1 MILDLPWSQAGKN
14 EGVRLAI
21 REGLPL
27 SSKGVRP
34 ENWFSLVN
42 HLDYYSDH
50 WVAAY
55 EMGGSEVTSS
65 SEGVTSFA

>member
-55 EMGGSEVTSS
+55 YMSENEVASS
-65 SEGVTSFA
+65 SEGGASYA